1 MMKRFL
7 LAALAVLITQP
18 VMAEDI
24 NKTIDAEDDGHVHVS
39 NIAGSVTVTGWD
51 RDAVAVS
58 GTLGRNVEE
67 LIFERNGDKVIIK
80 VKVPRNGGRGIDSD
94 LDIKV
99 PKDSS
104 LDVGTVSADIEVT
117 GVTGEQGLQAVSAN
131 IATEYFGEDVD
142 VGAVSGDI
150 EVTGNGA
157 DGEVSAS
164 TVSGSVTVFRASGDI
179 NAESVSGRVTVDE
192 GSFDRVELGSV
203 NGRVTFTGEL
213 QDGGRMEVETVN
225 GPVNVE
231 FTNEVSGRFDIDTL
245 NGSIRSCKGPKA
257 QRTSKYG
264 PGWELEYEIGDGDS
278 RVDISTVNGSVSV
291 CSK

>member
-1 MMKRFL
+1 MKKYVT
-7 LAALAVLITQP
+7 AVLATLIALP

-24 NKTIDAEDDGHVHVS
+24 NETIDAADDGHVHVS
-39 NIAGSVTVTGWD
+39 NIAGSVSVTGWD
-51 RDAVAVS
+51 RDTVAVT

-80 VKVPRNGGRGIDSD
+80 VKVPRKGGRGIDSD
-94 LDIKV
+94 LNISV

-117 GVTGEQGLQAVSAN
+117 GVTGEQGLQAVSGN
-131 IATEYFGEDVD
+131 IDTEYFGEDVD

-150 EVTGNGA
+150 EIAGNGA
-157 DGEVSAS
+157 DGDVSAS
-164 TVSGSVTVFRASGDI
+164 TVSGSVTVFRASGRV

-192 GSFDRVELGSV
+192 GSFKRAELGSV

-213 QDGGRMEVETVN
+213 QDGGKMEVDTVN
-225 GPVNVE
+225 GSVNIE
-231 FTNEVSGRFDIDTL
+231 FTNVVSGRFDIDTL
-245 NGSIRSCKGPKA
+245 NGAIRSCNGPKA
-257 QRTSKYG
+257 QRSSKYG
-264 PGWELEYEIGDGDS
+264 PGWELEYETGDGDS
-278 RVDISTVNGSVSV
+278 RIDVSTVNGSVSV